1 MAHRRPPR
9 QPEQGDHRRRVIRAA
24 LGLLLALILA
34 AAVLINR
41 TPGLGPGAD
50 GGTTTPQ
57 QEQHEPDRPRAA
69 DDQGDPASREARASE
84 PTVILLDPDAP
95 GPLKDPVPHNADGWE
110 RAPQPALDT
119 VTVTI
124 GGEPFS
130 LEMAVEPHEQHR
142 GLSNRRSVPRDGGMI
157 FVFPYDDHLSFV
169 MRRCLVPLDL
179 IYLDARGRITTLHR
193 MDVEPYDV
201 PDDELTQYASRG
213 PARFAIELRAGTID
227 RLGLERGQFV
237 EMPVERLKAKAW

>member
-1 MAHRRPPR
+1 MARRRPPR
-9 QPEQGDHRRRVIRAA
+9 QPEQGENRRRVIRAA

-41 TPGLGPGAD
+41 TPGLGPGGN
-50 GGTTTPQ
+50 GGATVAQ
-57 QEQHEPDRPRAA
+57 QDQQEPDRPRGE
-69 DDQGDPASREARASE
+69 DDQGDRASREAKASE
-84 PTVILLDPDAP
+84 PTIILLDPDSP
-95 GPLKDPVPHNADGWE
+95 DPLKDPVPHNEDGWE

-130 LEMAVEPHEQHR
+130 LEMAVEPHEQYR

-157 FVFPYDDHLSFV
+157 FIFPYDGQFSFV

-179 IYLDARGRITTLHR
+179 IYLDSRGRITTLHR
-193 MDVEPYDV
+193 MDVEPYDKAT
-201 PDDELTQYASRG
+201 DELTQYASRG
-213 PARFAIELRAGTID
+213 PARFAVELRAGTID